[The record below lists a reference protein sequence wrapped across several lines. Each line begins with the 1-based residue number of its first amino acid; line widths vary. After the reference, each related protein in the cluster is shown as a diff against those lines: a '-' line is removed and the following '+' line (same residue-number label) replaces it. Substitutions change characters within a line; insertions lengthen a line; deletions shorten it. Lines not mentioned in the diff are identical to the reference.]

1 VNVPYSLGAT
11 FYDGIYRTFIRGDRY
26 LFFLEGIGNT
36 VILSL
41 LAIVVG
47 VVIGIMMCLFKTGA
61 PGRFNPLKWFAVA
74 YIDVIR
80 GTPSVVQMLIIY
92 FIIFGRSKLAPIV
105 IAAIAFG
112 VNSGAYVAEI
122 MRAGIL
128 SVDVGQTEAGRSLGM
143 SKFQTMRFIV
153 LPQAFKNILPAL
165 INEFVVLIKET
176 AIAGYIGIRD
186 LTKAATGIQSKT
198 YDYIYPLISSA
209 VIYYVIIK
217 ALTLYMSS
225 LERKLRRSDV
235 R

>member
-1 VNVPYSLGAT
+1 MPYSLGVT
-11 FYDGIYRTFIRGDRY
+11 FYEGIYRTFIRGDRY
-26 LFFLEGIGNT
+26 LFFLEGIRNT

-41 LAIVVG
+41 LAMVVG
-47 VVIGIMMCLFKTGA
+47 VAIGITMCVFKISEY
-61 PGRFNPLKWFAVA
+61 GRFNPLKWLASA
-74 YIDVIR
+74 YIDIIR
-80 GTPSVVQMLIIY
+80 GTPSVVQMLIVY
-92 FIIFGRSKLAPIV
+92 FIVFGQSKLEPII
-105 IAAIAFG
+105 IASIAFG

-128 SVDVGQTEAGRSLGM
+128 SVDAGQTEAGRSLGL
-143 SKFQTMRFIV
+143 SRFQTMRFIV

-186 LTKAATGIQSKT
+186 LTKAAAGIQSKT

-225 LERKLRRSDV
+225 LERKLRKSDA